1 MRIDL
6 RTPTGVS
13 VLLIDDNQGR
23 KSVFE
28 AMLTDSGYA
37 ITASVGSTADLVAE
51 IRRKPPDVVLINDSA
66 PEKALFKRIEA
77 VDRSAPRP
85 IVLFSEDDRPE
96 TIRTAVSAGVNA
108 YVVVGLNTNR
118 VRSAIDTA
126 CAHFADSQALKQKL
140 SKASEALAERKIIE
154 KAKGL
159 LMKQRGLGEE
169 EAYASLRK
177 TAMERNV
184 RLVDL
189 ARTINDAA
197 ELLI

>member
-1 MRIDL
+1 MRVDL
-6 RTPTGVS
+6 RTPNGVS
-13 VLLIDDNQGR
+13 VLLIDDNIGR

-51 IRRKPPDVVLINDSA
+51 IGRRQPDVVLINDSA
-66 PEKALFKRIEA
+66 PEAALFKRIEA
-77 VDRSAPRP
+77 VDQSAPRP
-85 IVLFSEDDRPE
+85 IVLFSEDHRPE

-126 CAHFADSQALKQKL
+126 CAHFAGSQALKQKL

-159 LMKQRGLGEE
+159 LMKQRGLGED

-184 RLVDL
+184 RLADL